1 METTDLIATLFGTLL
16 APPGIVILIALLGFI
31 LYLKWPLLG
40 AALLSFSIAAL
51 VALSL
56 PMTGHQLLTGIETY
70 ALPVYE
76 PGKEAKTTAQAI
88 VVLGAGRSA
97 DAPEYQGDTV
107 DTFTLERLRYAAYL
121 HRKTGLPIMV
131 SGGSAH
137 QESVSQAELMRT
149 VLVDDFRV
157 NVKFVEDKSRNT
169 LENASYSREVL
180 QTAGI
185 NQIYLVTHAWHM
197 RRALWSFQAYGI
209 AAIPA
214 ATGFSHLGR
223 EDTRLLGYLPSAR
236 GMRMS
241 SLAIRERIGYAWYTF
256 KQTPEAS
263 TSKKEN

>member
-1 METTDLIATLFGTLL
+1 METTSVIATLLGTLL
-16 APPGIVILIALLGFI
+16 APPGIVVLIALLGFI

-40 AALLSFSIAAL
+40 AALFTLSIAAL
-51 VALSL
+51 IALSL
-56 PMTGHQLLTGIETY
+56 PITGHQLLTRIETY

-76 PGKEAKTTAQAI
+76 PGKDVKTTAQAI

-121 HRKTGLPIMV
+121 HRKTGLPILV
-131 SGGSAH
+131 SGGSTH
-137 QESVSQAELMRT
+137 QELVSQAELMRA
-149 VLVDDFRV
+149 VLVDDFHV

-169 LENASYSREVL
+169 LENARYTQEVL
-180 QTAGI
+180 QAAGI
-185 NQIYLVTHAWHM
+185 NQVYVVTHAWHM
-197 RRALWSFQAYGI
+197 RRALWSFQSYGI
-209 AAIPA
+209 AAIPT

-256 KQTPEAS
+256 KQVPDNTG
-263 TSKKEN
+263 KNKN